1 MKNLIKHR
9 NSKILNETPANK
21 KLVTVDAKKA
31 QSIVFNVTIGTQQ
44 SLYMCNETSEGEF
57 NLRFS
62 KNNPSLKDCRNT
74 NKPDLLKYIWQLDE
88 NHIAFNLECEI
99 AAYPSPYECGTV

>member
-62 KNNPSLKDCRNT
+62 KHNPSLKDFGNT
-74 NKPDLLKYIWQLDE
+74 NKQI
-88 NHIAFNLECEI
+88 C
-99 AAYPSPYECGTV
+99 